1 MAIYNPTFIKM
12 DSIVILCNGAFPSEP
27 YPLFLMDSAK
37 GVVCC
42 DGSLSKL
49 LKHNPSAQPLA
60 IVGDMDSLSADLQ
73 EKFAGIIVHET
84 EQDYNDLTKAMRWV
98 LRVHPEVQEITILGA
113 TGLREDHT
121 IGNLGLLMEFTRIFD
136 LGDRKVT
143 MVSDYGTAFAITDSC
158 DLHLG
163 EGRRISLFSADNSL
177 KISSTGLQWP
187 TDDVV
192 FDAWW
197 KATLN
202 RSTEPI
208 VSLRF
213 NHPSSALV
221 IID

>member
-1 MAIYNPTFIKM
+1 MHGMKG
-12 DSIVILCNGAFPSEP
+12 IVILCNGAFPTEP
-27 YPLFLMDSAK
+27 YPLYLLDSAE

-42 DGSLSKL
+42 DGAVEKW
-49 LKHNPSAQPLA
+49 LKHNPDASPLV
-60 IVGDMDSLSADLQ
+60 IVGDMDSLPQDLQ
-73 EKFAGIIVHET
+73 ERFSGIVFHEE

-98 LRVHPEVQEITILGA
+98 LREHPEVSEITILGA

-121 IGNLGLLMEFTRIFD
+121 IGNLGLLMEYTRMFD

-143 MVSDYGTAFAITDSC
+143 MVSDFGTAFAITNTC

-163 EGRRISLFSADNSL
+163 EGRRISLFSADNTL
-177 KISSTGLQWP
+177 RISSTGLQWP

-202 RSTEPI
+202 RTTEPI
-208 VSLRF
+208 VTLRF
-213 NHPSSALV
+213 NHPSAALV